1 MECPGYWGDV
11 SKKGLTGEGSQQW
24 HVECLHRRHSIDET
38 VASQP
43 AYSSFFDDT
52 NTSVHCLTLWH
63 TLLYPP
69 PPPST
74 LDLIAGSLPTSTFY
88 LVTHC
93 FLSLFFNTH
102 IWSFFFSA
110 WGISLFLSQPEISFQ
125 LEDSFEILHLLW
137 VWRDLKL
144 RVAYNI
150 HAYYKRSLGH
160 NWVNQMLV
168 FRNSIMTR

>member
-1 MECPGYWGDV
+1 MECPGCWGDV

-43 AYSSFFDDT
+43 AYSSFFGDT

-69 PPPST
+69 PPHQPWT
-74 LDLIAGSLPTSTFY
+74 
-88 LVTHC
+88 
-93 FLSLFFNTH
+93 LSLVPFPHQHFILWPTVFSLSFFNTH
-102 IWSFFFSA
+102 IWSLFFSA

-160 NWVNQMLV
+160 NSVNQMLV